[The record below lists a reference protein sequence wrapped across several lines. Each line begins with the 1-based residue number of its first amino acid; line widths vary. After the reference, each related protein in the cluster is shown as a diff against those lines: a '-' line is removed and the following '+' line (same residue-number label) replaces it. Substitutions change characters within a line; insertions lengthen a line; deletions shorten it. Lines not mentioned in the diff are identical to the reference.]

1 MTTDPAAV
9 QDASDSPLR
18 QALWVGEWQLAADLN
33 QISRRDN
40 VVRLEPKAM
49 AVLLHLASR
58 PQQVVSREEL
68 LSVVWA
74 DVVVG
79 DNALT
84 QVVIK
89 LRKALGDTARE
100 PAYVQ
105 AVAKKGYRL
114 VAAVRRVDA
123 SAPESEA
130 APIPAPT
137 PAPFPAPLPAS
148 FPAPGRSRSVKPW
161 AAAALA
167 ALLLLLGVAR
177 VMQPAATTES
187 QGLETNPRGE
197 SPRATAPTVRV
208 EAFEVLGA
216 QPGQLLLARAVAAD
230 LVTDLSKVS
239 GLWVVSSNL
248 PVQNQTSQ
256 SAPRPRYVLSGTVQ
270 QEGDRLRLNVLLTD
284 TDTGRPLWSERLD
297 RHVRDLFEVQDSLV
311 ARVLEVL
318 PVKVSEAETRRI
330 AQRST
335 RDLLAYETF
344 VRAQAALL
352 VRRPE
357 QNEGARALYWE
368 AIGRDP
374 AFARAYAGLALTY
387 ALEYQQSWAPEG
399 AKALARAA
407 EFAQTA
413 LRMRPDMPE
422 AHWVL
427 AFVGAQQRQHAD
439 ALRDLDRA
447 LQLNPSY
454 ADAYALRAGILTYVG
469 RPADAVA
476 QLQLALR
483 LNPDAGSLYFLLLGR
498 AYYFLGDA
506 EQARL
511 NLERT
516 LERNPQNLEARIYLA
531 ATLWQGG
538 DHETAQWQLS
548 EIRSLEPGFASE
560 AWLAAYPL
568 TASAQKQKLLAA
580 MVAMGL

>member
-18 QALWVGEWQLAADLN
+18 RALWVGEWQVAADLN
-33 QISRRDN
+33 QISRSDN

-68 LSVVWA
+68 LSAVWA
-74 DVVVG
+74 GVVVG

-123 SAPESEA
+123 SAPESTVV
-130 APIPAPT
+130 PAP
-137 PAPFPAPLPAS
+137 AS
-148 FPAPGRSRSVKPW
+148 GLEPGPAPGRRRQVMPW

-167 ALLLLLGVAR
+167 AFLLLLGVAR
-177 VMQPAATTES
+177 MMQPAATTER
-187 QGLETNPRGE
+187 QVQEPNPRGE

-216 QPGQLLLARAVAAD
+216 QPDQLLLARAVTAD

-239 GLWVVSSNL
+239 GLSVVSSNF
-248 PVQNQTSQ
+248 PTQPTSQ
-256 SAPRPRYVLSGTVQ
+256 SALRPRYVLSGTVQ

-335 RDLLAYETF
+335 RDLQAYETF

-357 QNEGARALYWE
+357 QNEAARALYWE
-368 AIGRDP
+368 AISRDP

-439 ALRDLDRA
+439 ALRDLDQA

-454 ADAYALRAGILTYVG
+454 ADAYALKAGILTYVG

-538 DHETAQWQLS
+538 DHATAQWQLS

>member
-18 QALWVGEWQLAADLN
+18 RVLWVGEWQVAADLN
-33 QISRRDN
+33 QISRGDN

-68 LSVVWA
+68 LAAVWA
-74 DVVVG
+74 GVVVG

-100 PAYVQ
+100 AVYVQ

-114 VAAVRRVDA
+114 VAVVRRAAA
-123 SAPESEA
+123 STPQSETV
-130 APIPAPT
+130 PGPAPV
-137 PAPFPAPLPAS
+137 PAPRRRP
-148 FPAPGRSRSVKPW
+148 VMHW

-167 ALLLLLGVAR
+167 AVLLLLGVVR
-177 VMQPAATTES
+177 VMQPEATTTPTTER
-187 QGLETNPRGE
+187 QGQEPNPRGE
-197 SPRATAPTVRV
+197 SPRALTPSVRV
-208 EAFEVLGA
+208 EALEVLGA

-256 SAPRPRYVLSGTVQ
+256 SALQPRYVLSGTVQ
-270 QEGDRLRLNVLLTD
+270 QEGDRLRLNVLL

-318 PVKVSEAETRRI
+318 PVKVSQAETRRI

-335 RDLLAYETF
+335 RDLQAYETF

-357 QNEGARALYWE
+357 QNEAARALYWE

-387 ALEYQQSWAPEG
+387 ALEYQQSWTPEG

-407 EFAQTA
+407 EFAQIA

-427 AFVGAQQRQHAD
+427 AFVGAQQRSST
-439 ALRDLDRA
+439 RA
-447 LQLNPSY
+447 LE
-454 ADAYALRAGILTYVG
+454 
-469 RPADAVA
+469 PA
-476 QLQLALR
+476 
-483 LNPDAGSLYFLLLGR
+483 
-498 AYYFLGDA
+498 
-506 EQARL
+506 
-511 NLERT
+511 
-516 LERNPQNLEARIYLA
+516 
-531 ATLWQGG
+531 
-538 DHETAQWQLS
+538 
-548 EIRSLEPGFASE
+548 
-560 AWLAAYPL
+560 
-568 TASAQKQKLLAA
+568 
-580 MVAMGL
+580 